1 MTMDVANAKGKE
13 AHKGGRR
20 SPYTG
25 GHVNGPVRTAIAVS
39 VVTLSIAVA
48 LPVAA
53 VSLAL
58 WFYGAWPAGVE
69 LAVLAA
75 CVLGVVLTAVSTRLW
90 VHGEL

>member
-1 MTMDVANAKGKE
+1 MMTMDTGKAKE
-13 AHKGGRR
+13 AHAGVRR
-20 SPYTG
+20 PLHMG
-25 GHVNGPVRTAIAVS
+25 GHAIGPVRTAVAACAVA
-39 VVTLSIAVA
+39 LSIAIA
-48 LPVAA
+48 FPVAA

-75 CVLGVVLTAVSTRLW
+75 CVLGVALTAVSARLW

>member
-1 MTMDVANAKGKE
+1 MMTVDVAKGKE
-13 AHKGGRR
+13 AHVGSRR
-20 SPYTG
+20 SLYTG
-25 GHVNGPVRTAIAVS
+25 GHVNGPVRTAIEVS
-39 VVTLSIAVA
+39 VIILSVA
-48 LPVAA
+48 AAGLVAA

>member
-1 MTMDVANAKGKE
+1 MMTMDAGKAKE
-13 AHKGGRR
+13 AHAGIRR
-20 SPYTG
+20 PLHTG
-25 GHVNGPVRTAIAVS
+25 GHVNGPVRTAIAACTVA
-39 VVTLSIAVA
+39 LSITVA

-75 CVLGVVLTAVSTRLW
+75 CALGVALTAVSARMW

>member
-1 MTMDVANAKGKE
+1 MMTMDTGKGKE
-13 AHKGGRR
+13 AHVGSRR
-20 SPYTG
+20 SLYTG
-25 GHVNGPVRTAIAVS
+25 DNVNGPVRTAIAACAVA
-39 VVTLSIAVA
+39 LSIAVA

-58 WFYGAWPAGVE
+58 WFYGAWTAVVE

-75 CVLGVVLTAVSTRLW
+75 CVLGVALTAVSTRLW